1 MKQIYSV
8 AKLMLATK
16 VNTLPTVY
24 KLFIQKIDVSNYNTI
39 YIMNKRIKNWTIKK
53 KLLAVEGTTDGAY
66 KIKVNLFYESSEV
79 YMMEKE

>member
-8 AKLMLATK
+8 AKLILATK

-24 KLFIQKIDVSNYNTI
+24 KLFIQKIDVTNYNAI
-39 YIMNKRIKNWTIKK
+39 YIMNKIKNWTIKK
-53 KLLAVEGTTDGAY
+53 KLLAVESTTDSAY

>member
-8 AKLMLATK
+8 AKLILATK

-24 KLFIQKIDVSNYNTI
+24 KLFIQKIDVTNYNAI
-39 YIMNKRIKNWTIKK
+39 YIMNKIKNWTIKK
-53 KLLAVEGTTDGAY
+53 KLLAVESTTDSAY
-66 KIKVNLFYESSEV
+66 KIKVNLFYESNEV

>member
-24 KLFIQKIDVSNYNTI
+24 KLFIQKIDVSNYNAI
-39 YIMNKRIKNWTIKK
+39 YIMNKRINWTIKK

>member
-8 AKLMLATK
+8 AKLILATK

-24 KLFIQKIDVSNYNTI
+24 KLFIQKIDVTNYNAV
-39 YIMNKRIKNWTIKK
+39 YIMNKIKNWTIKK
-53 KLLAVEGTTDGAY
+53 KLLAVESTTDSAY

>member
-8 AKLMLATK
+8 AKLILATK

-24 KLFIQKIDVSNYNTI
+24 KLFIQKIDVTNYNAV
-39 YIMNKRIKNWTIKK
+39 YIMNKIKNWTIKK
-53 KLLAVEGTTDGAY
+53 KLLAVKSTTDSAY